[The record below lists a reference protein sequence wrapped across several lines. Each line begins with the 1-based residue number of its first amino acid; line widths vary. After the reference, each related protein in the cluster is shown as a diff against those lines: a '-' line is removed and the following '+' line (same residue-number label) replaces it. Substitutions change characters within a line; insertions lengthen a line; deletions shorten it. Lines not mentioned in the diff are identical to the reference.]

1 MKRGD
6 IWTAAGG
13 PGYAGKPRPVA
24 ILQDNRFDATASVTV
39 CPFTGDPTVAELFRI
54 PIEPSPTNGLQ
65 SLSRLMVDKITTVA
79 KSKLGK
85 PIGRLQDED
94 VVRLNRAVVVFLGL
108 AGSN

>member
-6 IWTAAGG
+6 IWIVAGG
-13 PGYAGKPRPVA
+13 PGYTGKPRPVA
-24 ILQDNRFDATASVTV
+24 VLQDNRFDATESVTV
-39 CPFTGDPTVAELFRI
+39 CPFTGDPTAAELSRI
-54 PIEPSPTNGLQ
+54 PIEPSSTNGLK

-79 KSKLGK
+79 KNKVGK
-85 PIGRLQDED
+85 QVGRLDDEH